1 MNFFDG
7 PLYVLYLG
15 WEVKNDVSGQSQDV
29 LRVCNVN
36 IRKSLLGQKQ
46 STCLWLFQL
55 VAPSVK

>member
-36 IRKSLLGQKQ
+36 IRKWQKILDGRQ
-46 STCLWLFQL
+46 G
-55 VAPSVK
+55 

>member
-46 STCLWLFQL
+46 STCSSPFWLA
-55 VAPSVK
+55 APSVK

>member
-15 WEVKNDVSGQSQDV
+15 WEVKNDVSGQYQDV

-36 IRKSLLGQKQ
+36 IRKSLLEQKQ
-46 STCLWLFQL
+46 STCL
-55 VAPSVK
+55 

>member
-1 MNFFDG
+1 MNFFNG

-36 IRKSLLGQKQ
+36 IIKSLLGQKQ
-46 STCLWLFQL
+46 STC
-55 VAPSVK
+55 S